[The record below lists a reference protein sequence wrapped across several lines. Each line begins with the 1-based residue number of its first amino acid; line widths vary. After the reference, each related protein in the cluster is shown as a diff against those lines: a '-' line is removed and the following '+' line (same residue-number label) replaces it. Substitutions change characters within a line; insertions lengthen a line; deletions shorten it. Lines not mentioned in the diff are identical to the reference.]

1 MVVGDYSLKSR
12 LILVFRSIFIGFG
25 LVTYAT
31 GNLIDLKASLVDAVW
46 SILYYGF
53 AEALISWTHK
63 ILNQQKQ

>member
-53 AEALISWTHK
+53 AGTLISWTHK
-63 ILNQQKQ
+63 ILSQQKQ